1 MKYIEAK
8 LYMESEDKDRREG
21 YDLYIKTRQSGKG
34 TIDALV
40 YLLAETKRAGRTRN
54 KILSWALYIAE
65 KELLERYTV
74 EKQAIVLSDGTI
86 EKRIKGVTAL
96 PPKNQSAYYC
106 YNTDI
111 FYILMQHGYVLDDQG
126 YWWKNKE

>member
-1 MKYIEAK
+1 MKYFEAK

-21 YDLYIKTRQSGKG
+21 YDLYMKTRQSGKG

-40 YLLAETKRAGRTRN
+40 YLLVETKRAGRTHN
-54 KILSWALYIAE
+54 EVLSWAVYIA
-65 KELLERYTV
+65 KNELLERYTV
-74 EKQAIVLSDGTI
+74 ERQTIVLSDGTI

-96 PPKNQSAYYC
+96 PPNNQSACYC
-106 YNTDI
+106 YNTDV

-126 YWWKNKE
+126 YWKKNK